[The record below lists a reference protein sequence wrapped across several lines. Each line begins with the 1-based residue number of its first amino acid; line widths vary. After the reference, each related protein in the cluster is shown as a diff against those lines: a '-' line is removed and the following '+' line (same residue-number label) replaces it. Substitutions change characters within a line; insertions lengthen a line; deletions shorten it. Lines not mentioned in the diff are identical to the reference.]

1 MKRNTWVATAVA
13 AIFSSLL
20 IIAAC
25 NKKAEQLSDKD
36 SRTNPPQRSSQ
47 LPTANNSCIAEIS
60 DALAVHNTIMT
71 NIFAQP
77 AGDTSSNQYPDYV
90 IQQAQE
96 LTGIPI
102 NDDLAQKIKD
112 YANNYLDW
120 STMSLPQSLEKM
132 KMNGLITDREYTTLL
147 SINSVMEAYNSKPI
161 DEVNAQIAV
170 LQGSHVDNNPALSD
184 EEKCKLTKFMATCY
198 NSGVCYA
205 PFINEENGSTVRRNN
220 SRCNNCVRANIWRIL
235 AGDGMGMLSGVGGC
249 LAIPPA
255 CAVLL
260 PTLTA
265 IGSAIGLFGICP
277 DCRP

>member
-1 MKRNTWVATAVA
+1 MKRNTWVTTAVA

-20 IIAAC
+20 LVVAC
-25 NKKAEQLSDKD
+25 NKKTEQLSDKD
-36 SRTNPPQRSSQ
+36 SRTNPPQSSSQ
-47 LPTANNSCIAEIS
+47 LPTVNNSCIAEIS

-71 NIFAQP
+71 NIFAET
-77 AGDTSSNQYPDYV
+77 AGLTSADQVPDYV
-90 IQQAQE
+90 IQQTQE

-112 YANNYLDW
+112 YANTYLDW
-120 STMSLPQSLEKM
+120 STMSLQQSLEKM
-132 KMNGLITDREYTTLL
+132 RMNGLITAREHTTLL
-147 SINSVMEAYNSKPI
+147 SINSIMEAYNGKPV

-170 LQGSHVDNNPALSD
+170 LQGSHIDNNPALSD

-205 PFINEENGSTVRRNN
+205 PFINEETGNTARRNK
-220 SRCNNCVRANIWRIL
+220 SKCNNCVRANIWRIL
-235 AGDGMGMLSGVGGC
+235 ATDGMGMLSGVGGC

-255 CAVLL
+255 CAALL

-265 IGSAIGLFGICP
+265 IGSGIGLFGLCP